1 MNRTLGEKSYNPVR
15 FEIDFWG
22 TKAGDDN
29 EYRSFR
35 ERKIRGNILLAAYYT
50 PISAQELSIEL
61 GVAMPY
67 LCLLY
72 TSIAKDC
79 ASLTVKVNGESTINN
94 CPSIII
100 HRKDT

>member
-67 LCLLY
+67 LEDEWM
-72 TSIAKDC
+72 S
-79 ASLTVKVNGESTINN
+79 S
-94 CPSIII
+94 
-100 HRKDT
+100 